1 MQLVCSKENCVL
13 LINLFYLNVA
23 RDFLPDQNFAGGK
36 RWPMHV
42 VVISHEASATNLMT
56 NLLLQSVPFTSE
68 KLH

>member
-13 LINLFYLNVA
+13 LVNLFYLNVA

-42 VVISHEASATNLMT
+42 T
-56 NLLLQSVPFTSE
+56 LLLSSLMRLMP
-68 KLH
+68 HI